1 MTKPCDD
8 FRQQIAKDLLDDL
21 SPQDRDALENH
32 LAKCPACA
40 LEKELMTATVR
51 QLRSPLDVSVP
62 RHFFVY
68 PEARQ
73 FTPWRMFRQ
82 MSFTWRFATA
92 AVALLLM
99 AGAGLMIARLQIR
112 AQDGVYSVSFGK
124 MPMDRS
130 ATPPAVANV
139 DALKQEL
146 LTAVEE
152 KLRTERLQWV
162 ELVQSELKQSTTRL
176 NQQQR
181 QLFRTAL
188 EDLETRL
195 NSRMDLAQTVL
206 EKQNDQAFLTVY
218 DAFQSQREQDLTRI
232 YTGLTQMVA
241 RGAIKER
248 QTDAILNTLLE
259 VAELKTQ

>member
-1 MTKPCDD
+1 MTKSCDD

-68 PEARQ
+68 PAARQ
-73 FTPWRMFRQ
+73 FTPWRMFQQ
-82 MSFTWRFATA
+82 MSSMWRFATA

-99 AGAGLMIARLQIR
+99 AGAGLMIARLQVR
-112 AQDGVYSVSFGK
+112 AQGGVYSVSFGK
-124 MPMDRS
+124 MPMDHS
-130 ATPPAVANV
+130 ATPPTVANV

-162 ELVQSELKQSTTRL
+162 ELVQSELRQSTTKL

-206 EKQNDQAFLTVY
+206 EKKNDQAFLTVY

>member
-1 MTKPCDD
+1 MIKPCDD

-21 SPQDRDALENH
+21 SPQERDALGDH

-51 QLRSPLDVSVP
+51 QLRSPLDVPVP

-73 FTPWRMFRQ
+73 LTPWRLFRQ
-82 MSFTWRFATA
+82 IGFAWQFATV
-92 AVALLLM
+92 AVVLFLM
-99 AGAGLMIARLQIR
+99 VGAGLMSARFQFR

-124 MPMDRS
+124 MPLTHS
-130 ATPPAVANV
+130 TIAPAAANV
-139 DALKQEL
+139 EALKQEL
-146 LTAVEE
+146 LTAVD
-152 KLRTERLQWV
+152 ERLRIEHLQWAQV
-162 ELVQSELKQSTTRL
+162 VQSELKQSTKRL
-176 NQQQR
+176 DQQQR
-181 QLFRTAL
+181 QLIRTAL

-195 NSRMDLAQTVL
+195 NSRMNLAQTVL